1 MKPPAT
7 PLSPPPTSGLSASAL
22 PDIFAS
28 WFSSKGWRPHDHQ
41 LDIITQWQKG
51 RSTLLIAP
59 TGAGKTLSGF
69 LPSLIDLTQ
78 KDFDGIHTLY
88 ISPLKALAT
97 DIARNL
103 TAPVEE
109 MGLPITIETRT
120 GDTPQSRRNRQRVAP
135 PHILL
140 TTPESLELMLGWP
153 DAARLFGHLQ
163 TIIIDEIHALSGTKR
178 GDLLALSLCKMRQ
191 LRQTTN
197 AQPLRAIGL
206 SATVANPARF
216 AALLSPDPEQ
226 VAILTPPLTKQIS
239 VSMLDTK
246 AELPW
251 AGHAAHYALPEI
263 YQLLLDHKK
272 TLIFVNTRA
281 QAELLFQA
289 LWLANDENLKI
300 GLHHGSLD
308 VAQRRKVEAFMAQ
321 GKLDAVV
328 ATSSLDLGIDW
339 ADIDLVVQIGAP
351 KGVSR
356 LVQRIGRAGHNLE
369 AASKAVLVPANRFE
383 VLEVMAAIHCVEKM
397 QLDDS
402 DEHPGALDVLAQHIV
417 GCAVSGP
424 FDEKALYQS
433 VITAPPY
440 ANLSAQDFS
449 DVFAFVA
456 TGGYALQHYEQFHRL
471 VRGIDGLWR
480 ITSPKVAQ
488 RWRMNI
494 GTIVETVTMKVRLKS
509 GPMLGEIE
517 EYFVQNLVAGDHFI
531 FAGRMLEYV
540 GIKGNIVQTKISHA
554 SEPKVPAYAGGR
566 LPLSQN
572 LADTVRH
579 LMENETAL
587 ATMPE
592 DVAFWLGL
600 QKKRSGMPSSERL
613 LVESFKRGQKHYMV
627 AYCFEGRNA
636 HQTLGMLLT
645 RRMERLGFGPLGF
658 VATDYAVAVWSV
670 HPVLSPDN
678 LFQSDLLG
686 DDLEEWMAESTM
698 LKRSFRQVAT
708 IAGLIEKRLPGHE
721 KTGKQMT
728 VNSDLIYDVLRRHQP
743 DHLLLRATEQDAARG
758 LTDIRRLS
766 DMLTR
771 FEGKIDFWHLDYISP
786 LAVPLML
793 EVGRESVTASG
804 VTDML
809 AELETTLIQEMQGL
823 A

>member
-1 MKPPAT
+1 MKQPA
-7 PLSPPPTSGLSASAL
+7 AHHSAL
-22 PDIFAS
+22 LPVAFDN
-28 WFSSKGWRPHDHQ
+28 WFSGKGWQPHDHQ
-41 LDIITQWQKG
+41 LDIVAHWQAGK
-51 RSTLLIAP
+51 SCLLIAP

-69 LPSLIDLTQ
+69 LPSLIDLTTAP
-78 KDFDGIHTLY
+78 FEGIHTLY
-88 ISPLKALAT
+88 ISPLKALAS

-103 TAPVEE
+103 TRPVEE

-120 GDTPQSRRNRQRVAP
+120 GDTPQSRRNRQRITP

-153 DAARLFGHLQ
+153 DAGRIFGNLQ

-178 GDLLALSLCKMRQ
+178 GDLLSLSLTKMRQ
-191 LRQTTN
+191 LRHDSHNKEATT
-197 AQPLRAIGL
+197 PLKAIGL
-206 SATVANPARF
+206 SATVANPERF
-216 AALLSPDPEQ
+216 AALLSDKRED
-226 VAILTPPLTKQIS
+226 VTILRPPLAKDII
-239 VSMLDTK
+239 VSMLETK
-246 AELPW
+246 ADLPW
-251 AGHAAHYALPEI
+251 AGHSAHYALPEI
-263 YQLLLDHKK
+263 YQLLQSHKK

-289 LWLANDENLKI
+289 LWMANDDNLKI

-308 VAQRRKVEAFMAQ
+308 VGQRRKVEAFMAE

-356 LVQRIGRAGHNLE
+356 LVQRIGRAGHRLDT
-369 AASKAVLVPANRFE
+369 ASKAILVPANRFE
-383 VLEVMAAIHCVEKM
+383 VLEVMAAMHCVRHM

-402 DEHPGALDVLAQHIV
+402 EAHEGALDVLAQHIV
-417 GCAVSGP
+417 GCGVSGP
-424 FDEKALYQS
+424 FDEDKLYQTIS
-433 VITAPPY
+433 KAPPY
-440 ANLSAQDFS
+440 AGLSRADFD
-449 DVFAFVA
+449 DVLGFVA
-456 TGGYALQHYEQFHRL
+456 NGGYALTHYDQFHRL
-471 VRGIDGLWR
+471 VKGIDGLWR
-480 ITSPKVAQ
+480 ITNPKVAQ

-509 GPMLGEIE
+509 GPVLGEIE
-517 EYFVQNLVAGDHFI
+517 EYFVQNLVTGDHFI

-540 GIKGNIVQTKISHA
+540 GIKGNMVQVRISHA
-554 SEPKVPAYAGGR
+554 AEPKVPAYAGGR

-572 LADTVRH
+572 LADTVR
-579 LMENETAL
+579 LLLRDEAAL
-587 ATMPE
+587 ADLPE
-592 DVAFWLGL
+592 EVSYWLGL
-600 QKKRSGMPSSERL
+600 QRKRSGIPSADKL
-613 LVESFKRGQKHYMV
+613 LVESFKRGQKQYLV

-670 HPVLSPDN
+670 HPVTSPDH
-678 LFQSDLLG
+678 LFGSDLLG

-708 IAGLIEKRLPGHE
+708 ISGLIEKRLPGHE
-721 KTGKQMT
+721 NTGKQMT

-743 DHLLLRATEQDAARG
+743 DHLLLRATTQDAGRG
-758 LTDIRRLS
+758 LLDIKRLS
-766 DMLTR
+766 NMLTR
-771 FEGKIDFWHLDYISP
+771 FEDKIDFWQLDYISP
-786 LAVPLML
+786 FAVPLML

-809 AELETTLIQEMQGL
+809 AELEDELVQEMQGQ
-823 A
+823 